1 MTRCRSLPALLSAF
15 LPCLGWAQRPADPA
29 TVLTGIQ
36 QHLTYQTPTDSVR
49 YLAATL
55 DQLRAGKPQPY
66 LNYWE
71 AYAQYHLALRAGKDR
86 TAAETALVNGIA
98 LLEEIPTKTVEHYAL
113 LSLLQGLNLEFANFL
128 TVAFKAG
135 AVRENAEKALS
146 LAPDNL
152 RAHYARGICDYYT
165 PKQYGGGK
173 LAAEQF
179 QLALAA
185 PDRTDPNP
193 YAPTWGRADTYWYLA
208 KTYQAAGQL
217 ERAHRYAA
225 EGFAAYPAH
234 ARLRALAAKL

>member
-1 MTRCRSLPALLSAF
+1 MALPYR
-15 LPCLGWAQRPADPA
+15 GQAQRAADPA
-29 TVLTGIQ
+29 TVLVNIQ

-49 YLAATL
+49 YVAAAL
-55 DQLRAGKPQPY
+55 DQLRAGKPHTY
-66 LNYWE
+66 LSYWE

-86 TAAETALVNGIA
+86 AAAAAALAKGLE
-98 LLEEIPTKTVEHYAL
+98 LLEGVPTKTAEHYAL

-135 AVRENAEKALS
+135 AVRENAEKALA

-179 QLALAA
+179 QRALVA
-185 PDRTDPNP
+185 PDRADPNP

-217 ERAHRYAA
+217 ELAHRYAA
-225 EGFAAYPAH
+225 EGFAAYPTH